1 MVIPTLMPELKDDD
15 IVLYGGNWVNTTGIK
30 NAIKTMKPH
39 NINPIIARN
48 FPQRADSVKI
58 TQSDRGDLQI
68 VI

>member
-48 FPQRADSVKI
+48 FPQRADSVK
-58 TQSDRGDLQI
+58 
-68 VI
+68 